1 MGTVPVTQEF
11 TDAIDSGMQDVITD
25 TSFSFQY
32 YKLMLF
38 NVPAIEI
45 CTTRAKYPTK
55 NPFIGRT
62 QLNMCIE
69 LGTIY
74 PHYEVK
80 HLVSKMLVDK
90 INANYKINLK
100 VEYRYLNTSKLGF
113 FATMRQGVDSG
124 YCDMISSNTTPT
136 DERKKVSHFQC
147 SYGTTAQGFLRSGLE
162 PERKLS
168 SLNDLN
174 QTGIIV
180 GAYAGTTYETLVK
193 TKLSAATYVPFYEVN
208 NQYQSI
214 NAKSVHA
221 LIGDGM
227 FFQ

>member
-1 MGTVPVTQEF
+1 MKSYCVFLALLSFSLSVLLVQCQEMGTVPVTQEF

-74 PHYEVK
+74 PHYEG
-80 HLVSKMLVDK
+80 
-90 INANYKINLK
+90 
-100 VEYRYLNTSKLGF
+100 KLIF
-113 FATMRQGVDSG
+113 
-124 YCDMISSNTTPT
+124 
-136 DERKKVSHFQC
+136 
-147 SYGTTAQGFLRSGLE
+147 
-162 PERKLS
+162 
-168 SLNDLN
+168 
-174 QTGIIV
+174 
-180 GAYAGTTYETLVK
+180 
-193 TKLSAATYVPFYEVN
+193 
-208 NQYQSI
+208 
-214 NAKSVHA
+214 
-221 LIGDGM
+221 
-227 FFQ
+227 